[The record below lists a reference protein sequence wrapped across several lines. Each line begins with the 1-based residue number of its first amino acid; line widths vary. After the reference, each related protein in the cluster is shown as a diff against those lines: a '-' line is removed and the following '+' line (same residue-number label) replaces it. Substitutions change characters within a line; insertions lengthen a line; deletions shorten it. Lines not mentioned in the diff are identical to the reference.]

1 MCKVRSGTAPSG
13 NLLTVLLMAGAWR
26 PCATCGGLT
35 LYVDSDLRT
44 DTLFLC
50 GLCVARRQRAALA
63 LSFAARAGL
72 RAVKAS

>member
-13 NLLTVLLMAGAWR
+13 NLLAVLLMAGAWR

-35 LYVDSDLRT
+35 LYIDSDLRT

-50 GLCVARRQRAALA
+50 GLCVARRQRAALVLA
-63 LSFAARAGL
+63 RQAFQRKAVLS
-72 RAVKAS
+72 